1 MLSPVIFFNLIMQ
14 MIFQLTVFTQP
25 FIVTQ
30 GGPMGT
36 TNFYAL
42 YLYRRA
48 FETFQMGY
56 ASAMAVVLLITV
68 AAFTWIVF
76 KSGTLW
82 VHYETRE
89 GK

>member
-1 MLSPVIFFNLIMQ
+1 

-25 FIVTQ
+25 FIITQ

-48 FETFQMGY
+48 FENFQMGY
-56 ASAMAVVLLITV
+56 GAAMAVILVLAV
-68 AAFTWIVF
+68 AAFTGIIF
-76 KSGTLW
+76 KSGTFW
-82 VHYETRE
+82 VYYETKE
-89 GK
+89 GR